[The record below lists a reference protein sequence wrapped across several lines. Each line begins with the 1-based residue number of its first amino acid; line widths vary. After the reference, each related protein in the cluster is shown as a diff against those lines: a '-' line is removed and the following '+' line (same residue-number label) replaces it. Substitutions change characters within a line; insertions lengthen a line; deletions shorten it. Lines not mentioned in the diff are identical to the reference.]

1 MRSHI
6 EPTWEKEEQEEQA
19 RKEEVQALSFHSLRS
34 HHFPPSDLRTS
45 TMPLWSSNL
54 PSPRGSSLSLNFE
67 HLSLLFR
74 MQASSTLKLFE
85 PN

>member
-6 EPTWEKEEQEEQA
+6 EPSWEKEVQEEQA
-19 RKEEVQALSFHSLRS
+19 RKEEVQTLSFHSLRS
-34 HHFPPSDLRTS
+34 HHFPPSDLRTG
-45 TMPLWSSNL
+45 TMPFWSSNL
-54 PSPRGSSLSLNFE
+54 PPSPCSLSLNNE

>member
-6 EPTWEKEEQEEQA
+6 ESTWEKEEQEEQA

-45 TMPLWSSNL
+45 TMPFWTSNL
-54 PSPRGSSLSLNFE
+54 PMPCSLSLNFE

>member
-6 EPTWEKEEQEEQA
+6 EPSWEKEVQEEQA

-34 HHFPPSDLRTS
+34 HHFPASDLRTS
-45 TMPLWSSNL
+45 TMPFWSSNL
-54 PSPRGSSLSLNFE
+54 PSQRWTSLSLNFE

-74 MQASSTLKLFE
+74 MQGTSTLKLFE